1 MANADPNP
9 SSLRA
14 RAKTWLYRQLR
25 LGIGLGALVVLTING
40 GVRASG
46 GHVHLL
52 SLDRMGEKARALGMS
67 ATHRLTCWFH
77 SDAEVEAEIR
87 KAALKHG
94 VPVRLAM
101 SVARAESGFQHLV
114 ISHTGAMGVM
124 QLMPGTARELGVSD
138 PFSIEQNVDGG
149 VRYLKQLLTLYKG
162 NVKRTL
168 AAYNAGPGRIHK
180 TGALTMPP
188 ETKGYVARIISRM

>member
-1 MANADPNP
+1 MASPDLNP

-14 RAKTWLYRQLR
+14 RAKNWLYRQLR
-25 LGIGLGALVVLTING
+25 LGIGLGALVILTING

-46 GHVHLL
+46 GHVNLL
-52 SLDRMGEKARALGMS
+52 SVDRLGEKAKALGMS

-77 SDAEVEAEIR
+77 GDEDVEAEIR

-94 VPVRLAM
+94 VPVKLAL
-101 SVARAESGFQHLV
+101 SVARAESSFRHMV

-138 PFSIEQNVDGG
+138 PFSIEHNVDGG
-149 VRYLKQLLTLYKG
+149 VRYLKQLLTHYRG

-168 AAYNAGPGRIHK
+168 AAYNAGPGRISK
-180 TGALTMPP
+180 SGAVNMPA
-188 ETKGYVARIISRM
+188 ETKGYVARIISKM